1 MGADLPSPNPVID
14 NGCPSSI
21 AGLRSA
27 AALADCL
34 NIPLDLRPILQPF
47 MHYFGPKNN
56 CTEAKITV
64 AKWLLPVTF
73 DDGFVLKVPVACVQ
87 GDDPLLLG
95 NDFLDRCV
103 IDNIKGKLI
112 YHDTKGQQHACPFH
126 KQKDGHAY
134 LQLCRKEQGAQQYAL
149 YQRDVKTLQQRQE
162 LLRCLH
168 RRTHAAPAAMRMLL
182 QRNHIWH
189 PTLNKHVEEIYRKCD
204 ICSRTGEPLP
214 ARKVSTAHI
223 DCSFNASVGVDF
235 FYWQRSPARTVLCLH
250 AICLGTAL
258 SEVQP
263 VESREMR
270 ATSSIV
276 ETIWV
281 HQHVSP
287 TALGF
292 DPEFNNVHFLKM
304 LSRNGITAQP
314 RPARRHN
321 KMGRTER
328 KHRSIKLIL
337 SRLALAYP
345 EENDTWLVKFAVF
358 LSNVFAGYDQLAS
371 AFELARG
378 YTPSLMGTKMMRVP
392 SEIIEAHKDLMAKR
406 ALNRILRT
414 KAVTPVAPNILTPG
428 TQIYGYVKLQ
438 KGQAKWCPFSVIR
451 CDGRIVEVRRASRG
465 PKMLLALED
474 VRLRPQN
481 PLGRR
486 LVEHEMGVPEHLE
499 EPDYREATAEPLQT
513 VLLRRPHEL
522 NEEYEQRTDNT
533 EQPNLNKPG
542 ETEEVKATVGAPN
555 ANDTALVGEFPETHG
570 ETDEPTNAQSP
581 ERTIAQEMP
590 ASMAGSNLQKE
601 LDLPDVANEPKQ
613 PVLRRSTR
621 ERKPSY
627 KCREVLT
634 SGNAE
639 ERSEEIR
646 GKTLQSTEQKVLAQL
661 YQKYGS
667 EQFTQSAARGIPDW
681 AYAKAL
687 EAELKNWEGHYQQCS
702 IAEIPPGSNIVG
714 SHVVYRIKKNED
726 GNFRFKA
733 RLVVH
738 GNEDASKDDIR
749 KDATTAHLTTI
760 RLILSLAVCY
770 GFQSG
775 QIDIKAAYFQSGPIR
790 RRIYVRP
797 PRDLLLFRILW
808 LLLSLPYGIVEAGRQ
823 WQLTSDDFLHSIGL
837 QTVSS
842 LPQCFIRK
850 ENGKLVLIVGK
861 VVDDFLVAGTP
872 EALRWF
878 SRKINSRFTV
888 GAETYTP
895 HALKFNG
902 AIIEKDSEGSIRV
915 NMNEFANKLAPFSF
929 ERSRR
934 KQTEAS
940 VNAEE
945 LHDYQSLAGKLN
957 WLGHSVLPHAT
968 FAASYLQQQVGD
980 LKVKHLMN
988 ANGALREIKR
998 WPPVLVF
1005 GRPKEFKPAKLC
1017 TFADAAFPKIEGS
1030 VYGQTG
1036 ILTGLVLGEGPDA
1049 AFHPLGWSSHKQSRV
1064 SRSASAAEILSIV
1077 EAEEFGAAIKM
1088 ALETITGERIPHE
1101 LNVDSRSLYDTITTQ
1116 HEAKDFRLRQ
1126 AVRSLRER
1134 YELGDISALRW
1145 IAGKANPADAL
1156 TKRGASTAELLS
1168 SMSSKGR
1175 LSVNFGQGMVSTNK
1189 RFSPRHVRFSLPPGI
1204 IPPSE
1209 ATRSHSRNM

>member
-34 NIPLDLRPILQPF
+34 NIPLELRPISQPF
-47 MHYFGPKNN
+47 MHYFGPKSN
-56 CTEAKITV
+56 CTEAKITI

-73 DDGFVLKVPVACVQ
+73 EDGFVLRVPVACVQ

-112 YHDTKGQQHACPFH
+112 YHDTNGQQHASPFH
-126 KQKDGHAY
+126 KEKDGHAY
-134 LQLCRKEQGAQQYAL
+134 LQLCRKEQGAQLYAL
-149 YQRDVKTLQQRQE
+149 YQRDVKILQQRQE
-162 LLRCLH
+162 LVRCLH

-182 QRNHIWH
+182 QRNRIWH
-189 PTLNKHVEEIYRKCD
+189 PTLNKYVEETYRKCD

-214 ARKVSTAHI
+214 ARKVSIAHI
-223 DCSFNASVGVDF
+223 DCSFNVSVGVDF

-250 AICLGTAL
+250 AICMGTAL
-258 SEVQP
+258 SEAQP

-281 HQHVSP
+281 HQHGSP

-321 KMGRTER
+321 KIGRTER

-392 SEIIEAHKDLMAKR
+392 SEIIEAHKDLIAKR

-414 KAVTPVAPNILTPG
+414 RAVTPVAPNILTPG
-428 TQIYGYVKLQ
+428 TQIYGYVKLK

-451 CDGRIVEVRRASRG
+451 CDRHKVEVRRASRG

-481 PLGRR
+481 PLARS
-486 LVEHEMGVPEHLE
+486 LVEHEMGIPEHQDD
-499 EPDYREATAEPLQT
+499 PDYRETTSEPLQT
-513 VLLRRPHEL
+513 VLLRQPPEL
-522 NEEYEQRTDNT
+522 NEENEQSPDNT
-533 EQPNLNKPG
+533 EQPNLNMPE
-542 ETEEVKATVGAPN
+542 ETEEVNATVGASNAINTAMEAEFAKTPN
-555 ANDTALVGEFPETHG
+555 AP
-570 ETDEPTNAQSP
+570 DEATNAHSP
-581 ERTIAQEMP
+581 EKTSAQEIP
-590 ASMAGSNLQKE
+590 ASMEESDLQKE
-601 LDLPDVANEPKQ
+601 HSLPDTAKEPEQ
-613 PVLRRSTR
+613 PALRRSRR

-627 KCREVLT
+627 KCREALI

-639 ERSEEIR
+639 EVSKEIQ
-646 GKTLQSTEQKVLAQL
+646 GTTLQSDEQRILAQL
-661 YQKYGS
+661 YRKYGS
-667 EQFTQSAARGIPDW
+667 EQFTQSAARDIPDW

-687 EAELKNWEGHYQQCS
+687 EAELKNWEGHYQQSS

-726 GNFRFKA
+726 GSYRFKA

-749 KDATTAHLTTI
+749 KDAATAHLTTI

-770 GFQSG
+770 GFQLG

-823 WQLTSDDFLHSIGL
+823 WQLASDDFLHSIGL
-837 QTVSS
+837 QTVPSQ
-842 LPQCFIRK
+842 PQCFVRK

-861 VVDDFLVAGTP
+861 IVDDFLIAGTP

-902 AIIEKDSEGSIRV
+902 AIIEKDSKGSIRV
-915 NMNEFANKLAPFSF
+915 NMNEFANKLAPFSL

-934 KQTEAS
+934 KQIEAS
-940 VNAEE
+940 ANAEE

-980 LKVKHLMN
+980 LKVKHLLN
-988 ANGALREIKR
+988 ANGVLREIKR

-1005 GRPKEFKPAKLC
+1005 GRPKESKPVTLC

-1036 ILTGLVLGEGPDA
+1036 IVTGLVLGEGPDA
-1049 AFHPLGWSSHKQSRV
+1049 AFHPLAWTSHKQSRV
-1064 SRSASAAEILSIV
+1064 SRSASAAEVLSIV
-1077 EAEEFGAAIKM
+1077 EAEEFGAAIRV
-1088 ALETITGERIPHE
+1088 AVQTITGRKVPHE
-1101 LNVDSRSLYDTITTQ
+1101 LNVDSRSLFDTITTQ

-1126 AVRSLRER
+1126 AVSSLRER
-1134 YELGDISALRW
+1134 YELGDISTLRW

-1156 TKRGASTAELLS
+1156 TKRGAATAELLS
-1168 SMSSKGR
+1168 SMCAKGR
-1175 LSVNFGQGMVSTNK
+1175 LPVNFQHGMTSAIAKTPSCPST
-1189 RFSPRHVRFSLPPGI
+1189 FSMVEPCDSPNV
-1204 IPPSE
+1204 
-1209 ATRSHSRNM
+1209 